1 MTDYIDVFDYT
12 LEIIEQIKEEINILG
27 LGALEGVMWN
37 QDAWADDM
45 AYLKELGL

>member
-27 LGALEGVMWN
+27 LGVLEGFVWN
-37 QDAWADDM
+37 KDSWADDM
-45 AYLKELGL
+45 EYLKELGL